1 MPPNDKKVL
10 TQEKVS
16 RKKTKKQNKNINTQE
31 LTFRK
36 YAFNANW

>member
-1 MPPNDKKVL
+1 MPPHDKKVL
-10 TQEKVS
+10 TQKKVS
-16 RKKTKKQNKNINTQE
+16 RKKTKKQNKNKNAQE